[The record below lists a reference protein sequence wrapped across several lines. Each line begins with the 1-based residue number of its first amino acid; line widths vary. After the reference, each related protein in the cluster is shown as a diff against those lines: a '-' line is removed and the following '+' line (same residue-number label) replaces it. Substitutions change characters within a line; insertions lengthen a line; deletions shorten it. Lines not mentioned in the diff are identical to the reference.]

1 MADAFSVT
9 DQNTY
14 VGVVEQAGTGHVTVS
29 ITTLSD
35 TLSATVEAGDLARAL
50 ITASPAFAK
59 GVGELTQKAI
69 LEFLSESEE
78 SLVGE

>member
-1 MADAFSVT
+1 M
-9 DQNTY
+9 
-14 VGVVEQAGTGHVTVS
+14 EEAGTGHVTVS

-35 TLSATVEAGDLARAL
+35 TLSVTVEAGDLARAL
-50 ITASPAFAK
+50 ITASPSFAT

-69 LEFLSESEE
+69 LEFLNESEE